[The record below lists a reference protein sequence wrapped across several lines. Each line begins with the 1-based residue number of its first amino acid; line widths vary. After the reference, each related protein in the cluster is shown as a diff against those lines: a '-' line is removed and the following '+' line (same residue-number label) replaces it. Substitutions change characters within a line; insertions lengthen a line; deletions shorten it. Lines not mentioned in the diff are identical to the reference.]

1 MQPGLALQRTAMQ
14 PRALRLTGPPRGAA
28 LPGICCMEKD
38 VVLEELVHSRS
49 WLNEVN
55 AELQKSVDLAEV
67 NITTLRSEM
76 GFLRSQVKSMEWS
89 VAEAEELTE
98 ELEEVRAHLAQ
109 QGVANS
115 ALQMTIRRLEKE
127 NESLKEH
134 IESVTA
140 KMACMLPQTEM
151 DKERF
156 ASLRGDLQLLQDQMD
171 EMRLALLVKEEL
183 IQKKDF
189 MIEEL
194 ESSLDEY
201 AIIAQDLKEKIRELE
216 QHQEEAV
223 ICSSGAFQPFNGMFS
238 PPTAPCVCLSH
249 ELRLQPPHST
259 QTPLPE
265 SFHET
270 PSGPQEE
277 TDFEEEEA
285 MDEREREP
293 PVEPAPPEP
302 LLKRQEVPC
311 WRWPLQAV
319 AAVALGLISLGMITI
334 TMPGCLDSLVTSCSN
349 GLRAMGQFIL
359 QPHCS
364 LHHADLPPI

>member
-1 MQPGLALQRTAMQ
+1 
-14 PRALRLTGPPRGAA
+14 
-28 LPGICCMEKD
+28 MEKD
-38 VVLEELVHSRS
+38 IVTEELVHSRS

-89 VAEAEELTE
+89 VTEAEELTE
-98 ELEEVRAHLAQ
+98 ELEEARAHLAE

-115 ALQMTIRRLEKE
+115 TLQMTIRRLEKE
-127 NESLKEH
+127 NVSLKEH

-151 DKERF
+151 DKERI

-201 AIIAQDLKEKIRELE
+201 SIIAQDLKEKIRELE

-223 ICSSGAFQPFNGMFS
+223 ISSSSGAFQPFNGTFS

-249 ELRLQPPHST
+249 ELRLQLP

-265 SFHET
+265 AFHET
-270 PSGPQEE
+270 PSDPQEE
-277 TDFEEEEA
+277 TDSE
-285 MDEREREP
+285 ERERETP
-293 PVEPAPPEP
+293 EKTAPPEP

-334 TMPGCLDSLVTSCSN
+334 TMPGCLDCLVTSCSN

-364 LHHADLPPI
+364 LHHTDLPPI